1 MNALFIPISFER
13 KEPGKA
19 SRVSW
24 PFTVVCCLYF
34 LFAYRGLA
42 IAVPIFGEMLTGL
55 GVALPLPT
63 RFLLANYFWLFPVC
77 FCGAVILAI
86 FKQVVPL
93 DKLRL
98 RITNVILIFVGV
110 AVAPLVVLTIYLPL
124 FELMYKLQFAR

>member
-1 MNALFIPISFER
+1 MNALFIPIGFEK

-42 IAVPIFGEMLTGL
+42 IAVPIFGAMLTGL
-55 GVALPLPT
+55 GVVLPPPT
-63 RFLLANYFWLFPVC
+63 RFVLANYIWLFPVC

-86 FKQVVPL
+86 FKKVVPL

-110 AVAPLVVLTIYLPL
+110 AFTPLVMLTMYLPL
-124 FELMYKLQFAR
+124 FDLMYKLRSAQ